1 MRRILTAL
9 AALFLFFSVS
19 LAEDAPVL
27 IDRITQPD
35 ASPEF
40 SFPEDAELMQIIFP
54 NLRDADCAVIICGED
69 TVMID
74 SSSRGYAYRVVNML
88 QQLGITEIDLL
99 LNSHP
104 HNDHLL
110 GLEKILEVADIH
122 EIRFGFPETETQH
135 MIPALR
141 VAQKHGLAISWYAD
155 DDRIPVGGGWIDVW
169 LKGDAEWELNA
180 RSAQMR
186 LQFGERTALFTAD
199 SLQETQ
205 RRLVEVIPPELLDCD
220 VLKYPHHGLEV
231 LDDGFMEAVSPA
243 FAVIT
248 NIDDNRTF
256 ETRLYLTKKAVPF
269 SFTTNGYLSFTTDGK
284 VWLAEKIPMR
294 PLRSK

>member
-1 MRRILTAL
+1 MRRIITAL
-9 AALFLFFSVS
+9 AALFLFFGVS
-19 LAEDAPVL
+19 LAEDVPVF
-27 IDRITQPD
+27 IDRITHPD
-35 ASPEF
+35 AMPDF
-40 SFPEDAELMQIIFP
+40 VFAEDAELMQIIFP

-88 QQLGITEIDLL
+88 EQLGITEIDLL

-110 GLEKILEVADIH
+110 GLEQILQVAEIG

-135 MIPALR
+135 MTAALQ
-141 VAQKHGLAISWYAD
+141 VARKHGMEISWYKD

-169 LKGDAEWELNA
+169 LKGDAEWDLNA

-186 LQFGERTALFTAD
+186 LQFGDRTALFTAD
-199 SLQETQ
+199 SLHETQ
-205 RRLVEVIPPELLDCD
+205 RRLVEVIPPEVLDCD

-231 LDDGFMEAVSPA
+231 LDDSFLEAVSPE

-248 NIDDNRTF
+248 NVEDDRTF
-256 ETRLYLTKKAVPF
+256 KTRANLIKKAVPF
-269 SFTTNGYLSFTTDGK
+269 SFTVNGYLSFTTDGK